1 MQTGYIH
8 GKELKLNVNSDI
20 DNPLDVMSQIIRLMN
35 MDLNFSDIFIQ
46 QDSPL
51 MVKMPREVIPVSDA
65 PVSAGDLEQFF
76 GQIEVNWKEKIKKRA
91 FDKAINLT
99 TTRIRC
105 NCFTYHGRSKY
116 GAIIRKFPS
125 EPPKLDTLGLRSNAI
140 AFTKLTQG
148 LVLIIGDTCQG
159 KTTTIS
165 SMVDEI
171 NRNRGGHIV
180 MIEDPVELIIPQRK
194 CLITQREVGPD
205 GDVESF
211 YLGALDALRERPD
224 VIVIGEI
231 RDEECAREALA
242 LAESGPLVFASL
254 HAKSIELG
262 LSKLLRLLGGLPA
275 HGQAMGN
282 TIKGVLCQ
290 ALIPSA
296 RGETHHLATEC
307 VTVTSDLAKL
317 IADRNFSAIRPLMAK
332 MSKDKCH
339 TLNEDVQRLFKEG
352 KISTEDALR
361 ADNDNTY
368 TGK

>member
-1 MQTGYIH
+1 
-8 GKELKLNVNSDI
+8 
-20 DNPLDVMSQIIRLMN
+20 
-35 MDLNFSDIFIQ
+35 
-46 QDSPL
+46 
-51 MVKMPREVIPVSDA
+51 
-65 PVSAGDLEQFF
+65 
-76 GQIEVNWKEKIKKRA
+76 
-91 FDKAINLT
+91 
-99 TTRIRC
+99 
-105 NCFTYHGRSKY
+105 
-116 GAIIRKFPS
+116 
-125 EPPKLDTLGLRSNAI
+125 
-140 AFTKLTQG
+140 
-148 LVLIIGDTCQG
+148 
-159 KTTTIS
+159 
-165 SMVDEI
+165 
-171 NRNRGGHIV
+171 

>member
-1 MQTGYIH
+1 MS
-8 GKELKLNVNSDI
+8 KENISNKQQKININSDFDEPTSI
-20 DNPLDVMSQIIRLMN
+20 MHQVLRLMEL
-35 MDLNFSDIFIQ
+35 DLNFSDIFIQ

-51 MVKMPREVIPVSDA
+51 LVKLPREVISVSDV
-65 PVSAGDLEQFF
+65 PVTSGDLEEFF
-76 GQIEVNWKEKIKKRA
+76 GSLDVDWKEKIKLRA

-99 TTRIRC
+99 NTRIRC

-116 GAIIRKFPS
+116 GAVIRRFPG
-125 EPPKLDTLGLRSNAI
+125 EPPAIETLGLRQNAL

-159 KTTTIS
+159 KSTTIS

-171 NRNRGGHIV
+171 NKTRPGHIV
-180 MIEDPVELIIPQRK
+180 MIEDPIELIVPQRK
-194 CLITQREVGPD
+194 CIITQREVGPT

-231 RDEECAREALA
+231 RDEECAREAVA

-262 LSKLLRLLGGLPA
+262 LFKLLRLLGGSPA
-275 HGQAMGN
+275 QAQAMAN
-282 TIKGVLCQ
+282 TIKGVVCQ
-290 ALIPSA
+290 ALIPSIH
-296 RGETHHLATEC
+296 GELHYLASEC
-307 VTVTSDLAKL
+307 LTSTSEVAKL
-317 IADRNFSAIRPLMAK
+317 ISDRDFNSIRPLMAK
-332 MSKDKCH
+332 MSKEKCH
-339 TLNEDVQRLFKEG
+339 TLNEDVQRLFKDG
-352 KISTEDALR
+352 KISAEDAMR
-361 ADNDNTY
+361 ASNDNTY